1 MKNFDKYSKE
11 NIHFYSESVPKLLRD
26 LINKLN
32 PKSLVDFGCGDGA
45 ILFDLQRKG
54 LLKGVK
60 NIIVVDLSKQR
71 LERVKNYITN
81 VETICSD
88 VTNVKQ
94 LPDSRLDLVICTQ
107 VIEHVEDDKRL
118 LNEIYR
124 VLKPSGYLYISSVV
138 KKWYG
143 WYFYRCNG
151 KWVLDPTHLREY
163 SSSTEFRDLLTDN
176 GFKILEQ
183 KLSLFK
189 PSIGNAF
196 NRLLVK
202 FGIVNEKKI
211 RESKISSIFSKLR
224 IPVFGYYIIEVI
236 AKNE

>member
-1 MKNFDKYSKE
+1 MKDFNKYSKE
-11 NIHFYSESVPKLLRD
+11 NIHFYSESAPRLLMD
-26 LINKLN
+26 LVSKLN
-32 PKSLVDFGCGDGA
+32 PKSLADLGCGDGA
-45 ILFDLQRKG
+45 ILFGLQQKG
-54 LLKGVK
+54 LLEDVD
-60 NIIVVDLSKQR
+60 NMVAIDLSQIR
-71 LERVKNYITN
+71 LERVKNNIAN
-81 VETICSD
+81 VKTICSD
-88 VTNVKQ
+88 VCDVKELKDNQ
-94 LPDSRLDLVICTQ
+94 LDLVICSQ
-107 VIEHVEDDKRL
+107 VIEHVDDDKKL

-124 VLKPSGYLYISSVV
+124 VLKPGGFLYISSVV

-196 NRLLVK
+196 YRLLIK
-202 FGIVNEKKI
+202 SGAVNEKKL
-211 RESKISSIFSKLR
+211 RESKISVIFSKIR
-224 IPVFGYYIIEVI
+224 IPIFGYYIIEVI
-236 AKNE
+236 AKK

>member
-1 MKNFDKYSKE
+1 MKDFNKYSKE
-11 NIHFYSESVPKLLRD
+11 HIHFYNKLAPVFLMD
-26 LINKLN
+26 LVSKLN
-32 PKSLVDFGCGDGA
+32 PKSLADLGCGDGA
-45 ILFDLQRKG
+45 ILFGLQQKG
-54 LLKGVK
+54 LLEDVD
-60 NIIVVDLSKQR
+60 NMVAIDLSQIR
-71 LERVKNYITN
+71 LERVKNNIAN
-81 VETICSD
+81 VKTICSD
-88 VTNVKQ
+88 VCDVKELKDNQ
-94 LPDSRLDLVICTQ
+94 LDLVICSQ
-107 VIEHVEDDKRL
+107 VIEHVDDDKKL

-124 VLKPSGYLYISSVV
+124 VLKPSGFLYISSVV

-196 NRLLVK
+196 NRLLIK
-202 FGIVNEKKI
+202 FGVLDEEKI
-211 RESKISSIFSKLR
+211 RKSKILSIFPNLR
-224 IPVFGYYIIEVI
+224 VPVFGYYIIEVI
-236 AKNE
+236 TKK